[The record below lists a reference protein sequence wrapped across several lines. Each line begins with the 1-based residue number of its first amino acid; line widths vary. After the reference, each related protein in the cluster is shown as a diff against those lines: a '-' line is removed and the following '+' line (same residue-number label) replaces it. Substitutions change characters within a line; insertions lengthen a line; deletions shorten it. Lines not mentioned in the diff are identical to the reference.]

1 MHVATGKSVIV
12 NPPDVARNV
21 AEKQTVLTI
30 PNASYARSTGATG
43 VTAESQVVMFDLP
56 PPAPMHVVTGKEA
69 TLYLSFI
76 VPWQP
81 DMYHE
86 AYYHGTFG
94 HTSRRHSG
102 K

>member
-12 NPPDVARNV
+12 YPPDVARNV

-76 VPWQP
+76 VRGSPTCTTRRTT
-81 DMYHE
+81 ME
-86 AYYHGTFG
+86 RSG